1 MNSSLLTIEWRP
13 NPADRKQRGW
23 PAAVWIRHSTYG
35 TSALRD
41 AALATLSAEGRAQ
54 FRATDVPLITR
65 EYIERVRG
73 ELGEL
78 DEREFIVFD
87 SISPLS
93 QKPVKQPTW
102 AEYNARMEGLKAL
115 VRDWQKG
122 ESHG

>member
-1 MNSSLLTIEWRP
+1 MSSSLLTIEWRP

-35 TSALRD
+35 TAALRD

-54 FRATDVPLITR
+54 YRATDVPLITR

-78 DEREFIVFD
+78 DEHEFIVVD

-93 QKPVKQPTW
+93 QKPAKQPTW
-102 AEYNARMEGLKAL
+102 PEYNASVDGLKAL
-115 VRDWQKG
+115 VRGWQQASSDG
-122 ESHG
+122 